1 MRTMTSLDAQ
11 NHFGELIDTSQR
23 EPVLITRRG
32 RPVSVMLSTAGDP
45 AKTLL
50 QVMKMISELS
60 PLRGD
65 AAVNAFD
72 QLSQKLGN
80 TAEQDDLTEDD
91 INAFV
96 HANR

>member
-32 RPVSVMLSTAGDP
+32 RPVSVVLSTAGDP

-50 QVMKMISELS
+50 QVMKLMREFS
-60 PLRGD
+60 PLKGES
-65 AAVNAFD
+65 AAKAFD
-72 QLSQKLGN
+72 AFSQKVIN
-80 TAEQDDLTEDD
+80 TAEEEGLTEED
-91 INAFV
+91 ITALV

>member
-32 RPVSVMLSTAGDP
+32 RPVSVVLSTAGDP
-45 AKTLL
+45 TKTLL
-50 QVMKMISELS
+50 QVMKLLCEFS
-60 PLRGD
+60 PLKGE
-65 AAVNAFD
+65 AAANAFD
-72 QLSQKLGN
+72 AFSQKVGN
-80 TAEQDDLTEDD
+80 TAEDDGLTEED
-91 INAFV
+91 ISALV

>member
-1 MRTMTSLDAQ
+1 MRTMSSLDAQ

-32 RPVSVMLSTAGDP
+32 RPVSVVLSAAGDP

-50 QVMKMISELS
+50 QVMKMISEMS
-60 PLRGD
+60 PLKSG
-65 AAVNAFD
+65 AAVETFDTFLQKAGNATEED
-72 QLSQKLGN
+72 G
-80 TAEQDDLTEDD
+80 LTEEG

>member
-1 MRTMTSLDAQ
+1 MKTMTSLDAQ
-11 NHFGELIDTSQR
+11 NHFGELIDSSQR

-32 RPVSVMLSTAGDP
+32 RPVSVVLSTAGDP

-50 QVMKMISELS
+50 QVMKMISELPS
-60 PLRGD
+60 LRRD

-80 TAEQDDLTEDD
+80 TAEQDGLTEDD